1 MEKSMSRA
9 CCARPAAKVISIGG
23 ANVSLVGVEH
33 ACRNVYV
40 SGVEDEEE
48 IQHDLLAWIRD
59 FGNVVVSG
67 KEREYMCALMQQ
79 YRAYVAAV
87 EREARVEA
95 RRSRTPQQKG
105 DRT

>member
-9 CCARPAAKVISIGG
+9 CCARPAAKVIGIGG
-23 ANVSLVGVEH
+23 ANVSLVGVEQ
-33 ACRNVYV
+33 ACRNVYI
-40 SGVEDEEE
+40 SGVEEEE

-59 FGNVVVSG
+59 FGNVVVTG